1 MYFNEFIL
9 VFKPVAGGGAGG
21 SSPPE
26 FLEVKKKLP
35 KHNTEIPRY

>member
-9 VFKPVAGGGAGG
+9 VFKPVAGGGAG
-21 SSPPE
+21 E
-26 FLEVKKKLP
+26 FLEVKKNLP